1 MSIVLK
7 NIDLDLPEEVDNEN
21 LEPVSDEELAE
32 IIEETGNA
40 IADEVLADYESYEL
54 LPEEKE
60 VLATEDPDER
70 IRLIQKYHDK
80 LFPNG

>member
-32 IIEETGNA
+32 IIEEVGDA
-40 IADEVLADYESYEL
+40 IAAEMEAAMKDAKLM
-54 LPEEKE
+54 PEEE
-60 VLATEDPDER
+60 EILATEDPDER
-70 IRLIQKYHDK
+70 LRLIQKYHDK

>member
-7 NIDLDLPEEVDNEN
+7 NIDLDITEEVNDEN
-21 LEPVSDEELAE
+21 LAPVSDEELAE
-32 IIEETGNA
+32 IIEEVGNA
-40 IADEVLADYESYEL
+40 IVAEIEAECETIEL
-54 LPEEKE
+54 SPEEKE

-70 IRLIQKYHDK
+70 LRLIQKYHDK